1 MIERFGKQVLTE
13 AEELVAPAHTALL
26 IVDMQNDCC
35 APGGAFAQQGADM
48 SLYTEMVPRLARLI
62 SAAREA
68 GVLLVFIQA
77 TTLPDGLTQ
86 SPAQLLF
93 EHRMKESYSQAGEEP
108 FEFCIPG
115 TWGHAIMD
123 ELAPGPNELVIQKHR
138 SSAFIGTNLDLV
150 LRSNGIKTI
159 VVAGCTTE
167 GCVDST
173 IRDGGFLDYYPIA
186 VRDCI
191 ASDNRQLHDAAMLIL
206 EAYRAIVIPS
216 NDISAAWAQAGD
228 AGDPG
233 TRARSSREAA

>member
-13 AEELVAPAHTALL
+13 TDELVAPSHTALL

-35 APGGAFAQQGADM
+35 APGGAFALQGADT
-48 SLYTEMVPRLARLI
+48 SLYGEMVPKLASLL

-68 GVLLVFIQA
+68 DVLVIFIQA
-77 TTLPDGLTQ
+77 TTLPGALGQ

-93 EHRMKESYSQAGEEP
+93 EHRMKESYSDADDDA
-108 FEFCIPG
+108 FEFCVPG
-115 TWGHAIMD
+115 TWGHAIVD
-123 ELAPGPNELVIQKHR
+123 DLSPQPGELVIEKHR

-159 VVAGCTTE
+159 VVSGCTTE

-173 IRDGGFLDYYPIA
+173 IRDGGFLDYYPVA

-191 ASDNRQLHDAAMLIL
+191 ASDNRALHDAAMLIL
-206 EAYRAIVIPS
+206 EAYRAIVVPS
-216 NDISAAWAQAGD
+216 SDVMSSWGNGAATSVDSFARASGE
-228 AGDPG
+228 
-233 TRARSSREAA
+233 TR